1 MSDRNFV
8 EYNDAMGILTTFA
21 NEIKKRVLQFSTEP
35 TVQATTRGD
44 IIQYIGA
51 TTANFTHGYFYE
63 RTESGFDRIDVQSE
77 SGTIPTAL
85 SDLNDDSTHRL
96 VTDTEKASWNGKAI
110 KDEYATFQDFPVTG
124 NSNTFYISQNN
135 NRIYRWDGTGYVEIN
150 PASTGGLELGE
161 TSSTA
166 YRGDRGKAAYDHAT
180 DANKISSQE
189 ASGLYKIAVTDE
201 GHIASV
207 TPVVKNDIL
216 GLGIP
221 GQDTTYTPAAQAPGV
236 IASDGSAGSSTNY
249 AREDHTH
256 AIVVGT
262 GDANGQVKIAGQNA
276 SVAGLGSAA
285 YTTFGT
291 IPVNP
296 QDTTGLNIWIETA

>member
-1 MSDRNFV
+1 MLSKIIRGVETAISGAASDMTPGAELTSGIYKITTNGEGRIISAVLMS
-8 EYNDAMGILTTFA
+8 TTDL
-21 NEIKKRVLQFSTEP
+21 E
-35 TVQATTRGD
+35 
-44 IIQYIGA
+44 
-51 TTANFTHGYFYE
+51 
-63 RTESGFDRIDVQSE
+63 
-77 SGTIPTAL
+77 AL
-85 SDLNDDSTHRL
+85 EDSTHRL
-96 VTDTEKASWNGKAI
+96 VTDSQITSWNNKAV

-124 NSNTFYISQNN
+124 DSNTFYISQND
-135 NRIYRWDGTGYVEIN
+135 NRVYRWDGTEYVAISS
-150 PASTGGLELGE
+150 AGGGGGGGLELGE
-161 TSSTA
+161 TSTTA

-180 DANKISSQE
+180 DADKISSQE
-189 ASGLYKIAVTDE
+189 ASGLYKIAVTAE

-221 GQDTTYTPAAQAPGV
+221 GQDTTYTAAVQAPGA
-236 IASDGSAGSSTNY
+236 IASAGSAGLSTNY

-256 AIVVGT
+256 DIVVET

-285 YTTFGT
+285 YTAFGT
-291 IPVNP
+291 IPVDP